1 MPTILWEKH
10 LVTAHRV
17 QRQCLIGL
25 IEYTT
30 STTTKCKSFIG
41 YFCEMNFTFSQS
53 FYIWQL
59 LTIDYDCPVHVRQ
72 KISVYIRCRTGL
84 VLKEVSYTCYTCFLL
99 CMFSIVSCGSCAH
112 QWQVQM
118 VLEVH
123 LSSNPILNRTMEHK
137 LFDCQVWHRPT

>member
-30 STTTKCKSFIG
+30 STTTKCKSFIS

-53 FYIWQL
+53 FYIRQL
-59 LTIDYDCPVHVRQ
+59 LTIDYDCPVPVRQ
-72 KISVYIRCRTGL
+72 KNKRVHSVQNW
-84 VLKEVSYTCYTCFLL
+84 TC
-99 CMFSIVSCGSCAH
+99 IERG
-112 QWQVQM
+112 
-118 VLEVH
+118 
-123 LSSNPILNRTMEHK
+123 K
-137 LFDCQVWHRPT
+137 LYMLYMLPVMHVFDCQLGIMRASVTGPNGTWGPLELQSYPQPHHGTQTIRLSGVA